1 MQKLVIVGYINMG
14 RYIDLSKLI
23 DLEPLT
29 DEALKLIEDEDLIW
43 EINSRAD
50 EDFIKKMLRNLDDE
64 CIFFIKKALNE
75 VN

>member
-1 MQKLVIVGYINMG
+1 MG

-50 EDFIKKMLRNLDDE
+50 EDFIKKMLRNLR
-64 CIFFIKKALNE
+64 LNILE
-75 VN
+75 NINLKY

>member
-50 EDFIKKMLRNLDDE
+50 EDFIKKMLRNLR
-64 CIFFIKKALNE
+64 LNILE
-75 VN
+75 NINLKY